1 MLQIKLINV
10 YGSHSQLTLLAS
22 LINNSCYS
30 QTAVQFIISKKNLW
44 LLLIMIRD
52 DWEIESLQWE
62 YLRVKSLQKNHC
74 WIDFLQ
80 NALLQKSLLQIET
93 SFRKNPCRK
102 KITAYS
108 SPAKW
113 QSFKNISCNNSLLQA
128 KITAELYSC
137 RKNYWKMTFSS
148 GKDNFFWHEN
158 WYIVEATAMPVG
170 CIKKNVTATAC
181 TFAASKGINE
191 ILYSRKWTGID
202 PEVN

>member
-1 MLQIKLINV
+1 MALFRLENHAHFLSFFFHNNSKISIKIPYYWVGLGWVVKKFKKKTYKHMLQIKLINV

-102 KITAYS
+102 KITA
-108 SPAKW
+108 
-113 QSFKNISCNNSLLQA
+113 
-128 KITAELYSC
+128 
-137 RKNYWKMTFSS
+137 
-148 GKDNFFWHEN
+148 
-158 WYIVEATAMPVG
+158 
-170 CIKKNVTATAC
+170 
-181 TFAASKGINE
+181 
-191 ILYSRKWTGID
+191 
-202 PEVN
+202 